1 MDAPLSLGNIAY
13 NAYCESTNWKSV
25 YTGAD
30 LPQYDQQ
37 RPEVIQAWE
46 SSALAVAATICS
58 TKSVNDV
65 AKVAEPFYAYGAVDA
80 SSDVP
85 TTNLSNS
92 LGTCSPPGPLGCPAG
107 PQGDDGLQGSDETVN
122 TDVDEEYAPDETYAI
137 KA

>member
-46 SSALAVAATICS
+46 NSALAVAATICS

-85 TTNLSNS
+85 TTTLSAI
-92 LGTCSPPGPLGCPAG
+92 T
-107 PQGDDGLQGSDETVN
+107 ETVN
-122 TDVDEEYAPDETYAI
+122 TDVDEESAPDETYAI

>member
-46 SSALAVAATICS
+46 NSALAVAGVICS
-58 TKSVNDV
+58 HKSAVETQQ
-65 AKVAEPFYAYGAVDA
+65 AKEPFYAYGAFNDG
-80 SSDVP
+80 SDVP
-85 TTNLSNS
+85 TTNLSSS
-92 LGTCSPPGPLGCPAG
+92 LGTCCPTG
-107 PQGDDGLQGSDETVN
+107 TKGEDGLRGSDETVN

>member
-46 SSALAVAATICS
+46 NSALAIASTLCS
-58 TKSVNDV
+58 TKSVVENTQV
-65 AKVAEPFYAYGAVDA
+65 KEPFYAYGAVD
-80 SSDVP
+80 SNSDIP
-85 TTNLSNS
+85 TTNLSAV
-92 LGTCSPPGPLGCPAG
+92 T
-107 PQGDDGLQGSDETVN
+107 ETVN
-122 TDVDEEYAPDETYAI
+122 NNVDEESAPDETYAI